1 MLTTRGSKLAV
12 VLAVTLFLAAV
23 AGIALAASAAGRAG
37 GGSVRIA
44 VHEQGGDDVRIAVPG
59 FVVGLALALAPDD
72 ALAGSLEDARP
83 WLEIARAAVAELDD
97 AGDATLVS
105 VVKREERVTIRTEG
119 GVLVVDFDDH
129 GDRVRIEM
137 PLRTV
142 ERVVRRL
149 DRAAGRAAARAGES
163 GRRSRPDDGAAPEA
177 PAAGA
182 AM

>member
-1 MLTTRGSKLAV
+1 MLTTRGSKLAL

-23 AGIALAASAAGRAG
+23 AGIALAATAAGRAG
-37 GGSVRIA
+37 GGTVRIA
-44 VHEQGGDDVRIAVPG
+44 VHEQGGDDIRIAVPG

-72 ALAGSLEDARP
+72 ALAGSLKDARP
-83 WLEIARAAVAELDD
+83 WLEIARVAVAELGD
-97 AGDATLVS
+97 AGDFTLVS

-119 GVLVVDFDDH
+119 GVLVVDVNEH
-129 GDRVRIEM
+129 GNQVRIEM

-149 DRAAGRAAARAGES
+149 DRAAERASARAGEP
-163 GRRSRPDDGAAPEA
+163 GRPSRPDASVAPEA